1 MQRSMASIGFTL
13 VVVSSGATRRL
24 LPRYHMLFGFGAR
37 GQSVHY
43 FFDMRDS
50 CTRHHAFAV
59 LNSAHL
65 VPPYSG
71 AIGAWIK
78 NIDGDRESD
87 TGET

>member
-1 MQRSMASIGFTL
+1 MDSIGFTL
-13 VVVSSGATRRL
+13 VVVSSGATRLL

-43 FFDMRDS
+43 SFDMRDS
-50 CTRHHAFAV
+50 CTRHNAFAV
-59 LNSAHL
+59 LNYANL

>member
-1 MQRSMASIGFTL
+1 MVSIGYTL

-24 LPRYHMLFGFGAR
+24 LPRYHMLFGSGAR
-37 GQSVHY
+37 GQSAHY

-50 CTRHHAFAV
+50 CTRHHAYAV
-59 LNSAHL
+59 LNAVL
-65 VPPYSG
+65 IWCLSG

>member
-1 MQRSMASIGFTL
+1 MVSIGYTL
-13 VVVSSGATRRL
+13 VAVSSGATRRL

-50 CTRHHAFAV
+50 CTRHHTYSVLNAV
-59 LNSAHL
+59 LIW
-65 VPPYSG
+65 VPPHSG